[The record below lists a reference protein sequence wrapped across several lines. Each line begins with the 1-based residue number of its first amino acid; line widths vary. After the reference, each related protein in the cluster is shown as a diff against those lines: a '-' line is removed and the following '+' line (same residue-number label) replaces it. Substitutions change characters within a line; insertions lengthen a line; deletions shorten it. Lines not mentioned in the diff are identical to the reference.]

1 MRKFLIAALA
11 AASLLAPFAVQAQ
24 SADKYPDKP
33 IRIVVPFAPGGSVD
47 TLGRLLAQRM
57 NESWGVPVLVEN
69 RPGAANMIGTQSVA
83 TAPPDGYTLLIAVST
98 HATNPALQVKIPY
111 DSIKDFEPI
120 ALVARTPVILFT
132 HPSFP
137 ATDMKSLL
145 ELNKTKPQTLNFGS
159 GGIGTMTHLIGEQ
172 LKVMTKLDMQ
182 HIVYR
187 GGTPAMTDLIAGHL
201 PLSFATVAQALQV
214 YKGGQI
220 KAIGISSDTRYASVP
235 EIPTFKE
242 QGFDVVASE
251 WYGVLAPA
259 GTPKPIVEKLNK
271 ELKRIMAM
279 PGMGD
284 RLAAIE
290 LMTTSPEELT
300 SYIKVET
307 DRWGALIRQLN
318 LKAGE

>member
-11 AASLLAPFAVQAQ
+11 ATCLLAPATARAQ

-57 NESWGVPVLVEN
+57 NEGWGVPVVVEN

-98 HATNPALQVKIPY
+98 HATNPSLQSKVPY

-120 ALVARTPVILFT
+120 ALLARTPVVLFT

-137 ATDMKSLL
+137 AKDVKSLIDL
-145 ELNKTKPQTLNFGS
+145 SKTKPQALNFGS
-159 GGIGTMTHLIGEQ
+159 GGVGTMTHLIGEQ
-172 LKVMTKLDMQ
+172 LKVLTGLDMQ

-220 KAIGISSDTRYASVP
+220 KAIAVSSDTRYASVP

-242 QGFDVVASE
+242 QGFDIVANE
-251 WYGVLAPA
+251 WYGLLAPA
-259 GTPKPIVEKLNK
+259 GTPKPIIEKLNT
-271 ELKRIMAM
+271 EMKRIMAL

-290 LMTTSPEELT
+290 LMATTPEELT
-300 SYIKVET
+300 TYIKNET
-307 DRWGALIRQLN
+307 DRWGALIRQLG
-318 LKAGE
+318 LKAE

>member
-1 MRKFLIAALA
+1 MKKLLVAALA
-11 AASLLAPFAVQAQ
+11 LCFAPIAAFAQ
-24 SADKYPDKP
+24 SAADKYPEKP

-57 NESWGVPVLVEN
+57 NEAWGQPVLVEN

-98 HATNPALQVKIPY
+98 HATNPALQAKIPY

-137 ATDMKSLL
+137 ATDMKSLI
-145 ELNKTKPQTLNFGS
+145 ELSKTKPQTLNFGS

-242 QGFDVVASE
+242 QGFDVVANE

-259 GTPKPIVEKLNK
+259 GTPKPIIEKLNK

-300 SYIKVET
+300 SYIKTET

-318 LKAGE
+318 LKASE

>member
-11 AASLLAPFAVQAQ
+11 ATCLLAPAAARAQ

-57 NESWGVPVLVEN
+57 NEGWGVPVVVEN

-98 HATNPALQVKIPY
+98 HATNPSLQSKVPY

-120 ALVARTPVILFT
+120 ALLARTPVVLFT

-137 ATDMKSLL
+137 AKDVKSLI
-145 ELNKTKPQTLNFGS
+145 ELSKTKPQALNFGS
-159 GGIGTMTHLIGEQ
+159 GGVGTMTHLIGEQ
-172 LKVMTKLDMQ
+172 LKVLTGLDMQ

-220 KAIGISSDTRYASVP
+220 KAIAVSSDTRYASVP

-242 QGFDVVASE
+242 QGFDIVANE
-251 WYGVLAPA
+251 WYGLLAPA
-259 GTPKPIVEKLNK
+259 GTPKPIIEKLNT
-271 ELKRIMAM
+271 EMKRIMAL

-290 LMTTSPEELT
+290 LMATTPEELT
-300 SYIKVET
+300 TYMKNET
-307 DRWGALIRQLN
+307 DRWGALIRQLG
-318 LKAGE
+318 LKAE